1 TAKQQQ
7 QQNNNNSKTT
17 TTAKQQQQQNNNN
30 NNSKTIISSTS
41 TKTPSSANF
50 LMAISGTTNKVLR
63 EIHMTSRPERATVN
77 LKDNMLYTTNPDDVS
92 VSIVDGITNNE
103 VTTPGSL
110 PLDIKSKA
118 VADIVILIVI
128 SFVLIVAGLW
138 RYISTTA
145 KWLWPPSGVI
155 LAILSLVVLPTVVV
169 LSEVHYD
176 QMKLFFLQNSQY
188 KGLEKE
194 LVILTYY
201 NIIVQG
207 IFIASL
213 VFYPPYPIS
222 GFTSSQNYFKIRGFK
237 TAVVEYEY
245 VKKILYVAVP
255 LFIFL
260 TIIPIVQYAVQVLFK
275 GYLPLIIDIRTELQQ
290 PAYKLAQAITL
301 LIVFA
306 GLLKIIFA
314 VIREKFRLYFAKG
327 CFEIVKKGSMDEVQN
342 MSYLIKGLNSY
353 NLYLRR
359 QLKLEINN
367 INTIYSK
374 ISRAPQDK
382 KNDVTEKLSSIFLNE
397 QLENDTLEPARYLYY
412 FSTETEEQKPGTT
425 TTATITA
432 TTTTPTEDKKLA
444 EEFLIA
450 QPIFSKIK
458 DLAAFAA
465 IVIPLGI
472 SVLQLF
478 IKIPK

>member
-1 TAKQQQ
+1 
-7 QQNNNNSKTT
+7 
-17 TTAKQQQQQNNNN
+17 
-30 NNSKTIISSTS
+30 
-41 TKTPSSANF
+41 
-50 LMAISGTTNKVLR
+50 MAISGTTNKVLR